1 MVNSKP
7 DSFLEGFLALYERL
21 TNLSL
26 VNLTFRTTME
36 STKKD
41 KSTRVYFEWLNNN
54 IEYQNW
60 LKACPYQ
67 FIDFR
72 EKSDKSI
79 QIKFKNAHLFD

>member
-1 MVNSKP
+1 
-7 DSFLEGFLALYERL
+7 
-21 TNLSL
+21 
-26 VNLTFRTTME
+26 ME

-41 KSTRVYFEWLNNN
+41 KSTKVYFEWLNNN

-67 FIDFR
+67 FVDFR

>member
-1 MVNSKP
+1 MDKI
-7 DSFLEGFLALYERL
+7 
-21 TNLSL
+21 
-26 VNLTFRTTME
+26 
-36 STKKD
+36 KKD

-72 EKSDKSI
+72 ENSDKSI
-79 QIKFKNAHLFD
+79 TFKFKNAHLFDEEN

>member
-1 MVNSKP
+1 
-7 DSFLEGFLALYERL
+7 
-21 TNLSL
+21 
-26 VNLTFRTTME
+26 ME

-54 IEYQNW
+54 VEYQLW

-72 EKSDKSI
+72 EKADKSI

>member
-1 MVNSKP
+1 
-7 DSFLEGFLALYERL
+7 
-21 TNLSL
+21 
-26 VNLTFRTTME
+26 ME

-41 KSTRVYFEWLNNN
+41 KSTRVYFEWLNNDV
-54 IEYQNW
+54 EYQLW

-72 EKSDKSI
+72 ENPDKSI